1 MVQGWERAFIPHPSS
16 ALLSAFSPW
25 ERFPSLFKTVDSATP
40 GKPFVKNDIK
50 VRDEPLTMDVIVQG
64 KAYVLN
70 ETRVRGEYWNYRIR
84 NSWKIQTAEGHG
96 VELRVGEESCFFNEC
111 CEELHTKIRFCP
123 ILNRWINQ
131 KPFHTASIQ
140 RQNTE
145 HQSITNRRC
154 INHWSLQR
162 APFKNIKHRII
173 PKSNTQSIIPKKILI
188 TSIQIQ

>member
-1 MVQGWERAFIPHPSS
+1 MLQFKACVQ
-16 ALLSAFSPW
+16 
-25 ERFPSLFKTVDSATP
+25 
-40 GKPFVKNDIK
+40 
-50 VRDEPLTMDVIVQG
+50 
-64 KAYVLN
+64 N
-70 ETRVRGEYWNYRIR
+70 ETKVRGEYWNYGLH
-84 NSWKIQTAEGHG
+84 NSWKIQPAEGHG
-96 VELRVGEESCFFNEC
+96 VELRVGEEYGSFNVC
-111 CEELHTKIRFCP
+111 RRELQSKIRFCR

-188 TSIQIQ
+188 TSIQNHFKHYHPTSHTQSTRHFDGWSLKI